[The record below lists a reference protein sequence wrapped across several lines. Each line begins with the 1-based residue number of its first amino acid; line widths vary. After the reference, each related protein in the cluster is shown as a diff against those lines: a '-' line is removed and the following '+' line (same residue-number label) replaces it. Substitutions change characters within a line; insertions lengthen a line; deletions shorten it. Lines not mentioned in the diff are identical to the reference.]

1 MEIDVYLRFALALV
15 FVLALIGVLTA
26 VARRFGFGYASAKKI
41 GKQKR
46 LAIVEIM
53 PVDAKRKLVLFKR
66 DSTEH
71 LVLLG
76 GTTDIVVE
84 SGVPAPPVDRAEDTS
99 AMPAFKRVEA
109 DSL

>member
-26 VARRFGFGYASAKKI
+26 VARRFGFGYASAKI
-41 GKQKR
+41 RGKQKR

-53 PVDAKRKLVLFKR
+53 PVDAKRRLVLFKR

-76 GTTDIVVE
+76 GTTDTVVE
-84 SGVPAPPVDRAEDTS
+84 TGVPTPHVGRAEGAAAT
-99 AMPAFKRVEA
+99 PAFKPARGNF
-109 DSL
+109 L

>member
-26 VARRFGFGYASAKKI
+26 VARRFGIGYASVKKI

-53 PVDAKRKLVLFKR
+53 PVDAKRRLVLFKR
-66 DSTEH
+66 DATEH

-76 GTTDIVVE
+76 GTSDIVVE
-84 SGVPAPPVDRAEDTS
+84 GGIPAPHVDLGAETAD
-99 AMPAFKRVEA
+99 APAFKRIEA
-109 DSL
+109 GSL

>member
-1 MEIDVYLRFALALV
+1 MEIDAYFRFALALV
-15 FVLALIGVLTA
+15 VVLALIGVLTA

-53 PVDAKRKLVLFKR
+53 PVDAKRRLVLFKR
-66 DSTEH
+66 DATEH

-76 GTTDIVVE
+76 GTADVVVE
-84 SGVPAPPVDRAEDTS
+84 SGIPAPDVDLGAET
-99 AMPAFKRVEA
+99 AATPAFKRIEA

>member
-26 VARRFGFGYASAKKI
+26 VARRFGFGYASAKKS

-66 DSTEH
+66 DSTER
-71 LVLLG
+71 LILLG

-84 SGVPAPPVDRAEDTS
+84 SGVPAPPVDRAEDTA